1 MKRKTPSA
9 IPIFHGRRWPVG
21 IGNAS
26 KRLKVS
32 RPHLQMVLTG
42 QRKSQRVT
50 EGYAELVKELE
61 AAS

>member
-1 MKRKTPSA
+1 MPHPKKPA

-26 KRLKVS
+26 KRLGVS
-32 RPHLQMVLTG
+32 RGHLQMVLTG
-42 QRKSQRVT
+42 QRKSRRLSEQ
-50 EGYAELVKELE
+50 YAELTKELE